1 MKRIRCPKCDE
12 TVTFDETQYT
22 PGRILVFDC
31 PACHKQFKIRIPFAK
46 PDKEEAEEEAPV
58 YGHLI
63 VVENMFHYKQEIPLY
78 AGRNVVGRYV
88 KGTKANAAIK
98 TTDPSID
105 TTHCIVTVRLTKA
118 GKVQIL
124 LQDAPSNTGTFLMN
138 TILGDKEQAVIE
150 DGAIITI
157 GATTMILRTK
167 DDEESA

>member
-12 TVTFDETQYT
+12 SVTFDEKQYEA
-22 PGRILVFDC
+22 GRILVFDC
-31 PACHKQFKIRIPFAK
+31 PACHKQFRIRIPFNNDSK
-46 PDKEEAEEEAPV
+46 DNQESEVPV

-63 VVENMFHYKQEIPLY
+63 VVENLFHYKQEIPLY
-78 AGRNVVGRYV
+78 AGKNVIGRYV

-105 TTHCIVTVRLTKA
+105 TTHCIITVRPGKTGKA
-118 GKVQIL
+118 QFL

-138 TILGDKEQAVIE
+138 TILGDREKAIIE

-157 GATTMILRTK
+157 GATTLILRTSTGT
-167 DDEESA
+167 E